1 MAIRDLRSRTRPD
14 LVAAPDPKHET
25 YLDVGCELSGT
36 LRFKDDVRIDGRV
49 EGEIHAE
56 KTVRIGESAMIEAR
70 VRAESIEVHGTIQGD
85 INVRRKTILH
95 KSARVSG
102 EIHTAGIVVE
112 EGARVR
118 GTIVIGGTDAPGEA
132 AEPPKPAP
140 DAKKGA

>member
-1 MAIRDLRSRTRPD
+1 MAIRDLRSRTRPGPA
-14 LVAAPDPKHET
+14 VSESKRET
-25 YLDVGCELSGT
+25 YLDSSCELSGT

-56 KTVRIGESAMIEAR
+56 KAVWIGETATIEAGL
-70 VRAESIEVHGTIQGD
+70 RAESIEVHGTIHGNID
-85 INVRRKTILH
+85 IRRKTVLH

-118 GTIVIGGTDAPGEA
+118 GTIVIGETDESKEPLQEGKPGA
-132 AEPPKPAP
+132 
-140 DAKKGA
+140 

>member
-1 MAIRDLRSRTRPD
+1 MAIRDLRSRTRPG
-14 LVAAPDPKHET
+14 LAVSESKRET
-25 YLDVGCELSGT
+25 YLDSSCELSGT

-56 KTVRIGESAMIEAR
+56 KAVWIGETATIEAAL
-70 VRAESIEVHGTIQGD
+70 RAESIEVHGTVHGNID
-85 INVRRKTILH
+85 VRRKTVLH

-118 GTIVIGGTDAPGEA
+118 GTIVIGETDESKEPLQPA
-132 AEPPKPAP
+132 AEGKP
-140 DAKKGA
+140 GA